1 MSISFKKNG
10 YNSSSSHTK
19 FGEWGGYRNWKTL
32 STEVQENYI
41 LVADGSLRI
50 ESLNRLIKNF
60 RSGCVDLLNE

>member
-1 MSISFKKNG
+1 MDIIVHLHIQSLANG
-10 YNSSSSHTK
+10 
-19 FGEWGGYRNWKTL
+19 GGYRNWKTL